1 MKPTLFIPL
10 AGLFLSINS
19 YAATLNDGTN
29 KVTIDPQTL
38 AVSWQQ
44 NGLTY
49 PINQAQPTHLT
60 DSVIEQNTH
69 LRWKWPEEKIAA
81 QATLNNGELTLTFNA
96 EKETTLNW
104 FSLPTQ
110 QTSELLM
117 PFNEGMRIPTDS
129 ELWVDYITE
138 QYSGSNTTIDLK
150 MPFWS
155 QKTFPVKQGKTATES
170 PSTYVNWLLL
180 NPYNNEL
187 QFSKNNSKNK
197 LNMTASHTFNTLN
210 VNDAFSVSIT
220 LDDDILSGAH
230 RYRQYREQQGL
241 YEPLTQKVAN
251 NSDGEK
257 IIGASH
263 VYLFGNDLLS
273 TNDVVDWWGLLDWLF
288 KKPQN
293 PLLPYLDSEAK
304 TMAHL
309 KRGQDWLN
317 QYQKQLLINNI
328 NTALNRYIPVKGNVE
343 DTDHIKQQYNAAQQ
357 RKKYLADSASHYL
370 ADSNLWG
377 QGLSEKGIKTLTKA
391 GLRKLWLGL
400 DKWTPAFY
408 QPQAVE
414 LAKHSGYLIG
424 NYDSYNTAIPKGLND
439 TWLSAQLPESMRKKC
454 AIVLQDGS
462 IKSGFRGNGAYLN
475 PTCGRKIVENRISQ
489 IIQFGGF
496 NSLFLDVDG
505 TGMVRDDYS
514 PSRMMPQKEMANA
527 FNDRMN
533 WVSQEQNVI
542 LGTEDGNAITTKG
555 VIFAHGMETVGF
567 GWTDKDMTQNRT
579 SPYYLGRWYPDHKP
593 EYFFKSAKVKQPYK
607 ALFFSPEFKVPLYQ
621 AVFHDEII
629 NSHHWH
635 SDSLK
640 FPEVQGIRDVASML
654 YNTPPMVHLSQ
665 DDITKTTSK
674 RINALR
680 HYQTGFL
687 PIHQTLWNKKLN
699 QFEYLSKDGLLQRT
713 TYSDGSTI
721 TANFDSKPRKVASQ
735 TLPALA
741 IHAQLGEKEVTWQSN
756 AFKK

>member
-1 MKPTLFIPL
+1 MKALFLVPL
-10 AGLFLSINS
+10 TGLVLSINS
-19 YAATLNDGTN
+19 YAATLSDGTN

-38 AVSWQQ
+38 AISWQK
-44 NGLTY
+44 NSLTY
-49 PINQAQPTHLT
+49 PVNEALPAH
-60 DSVIEQNTH
+60 SVELLSKQDTS
-69 LRWKWPEEKIAA
+69 LSWKWPEEKITA
-81 QATLNNGELTLTFNA
+81 QATIENGELTLTFNA
-96 EKETTLNW
+96 EKETHLNW

-129 ELWVDYITE
+129 TLWVDYLVE

-155 QKTFPVKQGKTATES
+155 QKTFPVKQDKTAAES
-170 PSTYVNWLLL
+170 PFTYVNWLLL

-187 QFSKNNSKNK
+187 QFSSSTKNK
-197 LNMTASHTFNTLN
+197 LNMTANHTFNSLN
-210 VNDAFSVSIT
+210 VNDVFSVSIT
-220 LDDDILSGAH
+220 LGDHILSGAH
-230 RYRQYREQQGL
+230 RYRQYRAQQGL
-241 YEPLTQKVAN
+241 YEPLTQKVAS
-251 NSDGEK
+251 NSDAEK

-273 TNDVVDWWGLLDWLF
+273 TNDVSDWWGLLEWLF

-293 PLLPYLDSEAK
+293 PLIPYVDSETKAL
-304 TMAHL
+304 AHL
-309 KRGQDWLN
+309 KKGRDWIN
-317 QYQKQLLINNI
+317 KYQKQLLVSSI

-343 DTDHIKQQYNAAQQ
+343 NNDHIKNQYNAAQK
-357 RKKYLADSASHYL
+357 RKKYLADSASAYL
-370 ADSNLWG
+370 IDSDLWG

-391 GLRKLWLGL
+391 GLKKLWLGL

-408 QPQAVE
+408 QPQAIK
-414 LAKHSGYLIG
+414 LAKQSGYLIG
-424 NYDSYNTAIPKGLND
+424 SYDSYNTAIPKGLND
-439 TWLSAQLPESMRKKC
+439 TWLSAQLPARMRKEC
-454 AIVLQDGS
+454 AIVLKDGT

-475 PTCGRKIVENRISQ
+475 PACGRNIVENRISQ
-489 IIQFGGF
+489 IIQYGGF

-514 PSRMMPQKEMANA
+514 PRRMMKQKEMASG

-533 WVSQEQNVI
+533 WVSQKQNVI

-555 VIFAHGMETVGF
+555 VTFAHGMETVGF
-567 GWTDKDMTQNRT
+567 GWTDKDMTKNRT

-593 EYFFKSAKVKQPYK
+593 EYFFKTAKIKQPYK
-607 ALFFSPEFKVPLYQ
+607 TLLFSPEFKVPLYQ

-629 NSHHWH
+629 TSHHWH

-640 FPEVQGIRDVASML
+640 FPEVQGIRDIASML

-665 DDITKTTSK
+665 DDVTSTTSSRVK
-674 RINALR
+674 ALL

-687 PIHQTLWNKKLN
+687 PIHQVLWNKKLN
-699 QFEYLSKDGLLQRT
+699 QFEYLSEDRLLQRT

-735 TLPALA
+735 TLPAMA
-741 IHAQLGEKEVTWQSN
+741 IRAQLANKEITWQSK